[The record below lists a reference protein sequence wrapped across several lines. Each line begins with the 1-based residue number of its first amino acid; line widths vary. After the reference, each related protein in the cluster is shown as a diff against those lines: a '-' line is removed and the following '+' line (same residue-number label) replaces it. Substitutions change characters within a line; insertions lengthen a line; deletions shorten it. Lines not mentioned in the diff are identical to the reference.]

1 MKSRSCIVIFCVVV
15 LLQLGSDAVM
25 MLMLAVGVVMSKTIP
40 PGPSGSG
47 ERKQQAKQKYQ

>member
-1 MKSRSCIVIFCVVV
+1 MKSRSCIVIFCGVV
-15 LLQLGSDAVM
+15 LLQLGNDAVM